1 MIPRS
6 AQLATEVTKAGET
19 FIAALGA
26 ALMVAKASTTPE
38 EVEQFKRAV
47 GQVIGT
53 VEVDLLWPLYKQFP
67 ELEPPALRGDKNDG

>member
-38 EVEQFKRAV
+38 EFEQFKRAV